1 MPLFVKLDTHINDN
15 EIDENV
21 GSVYESKSTI
31 HALFEKRST
40 MGLSPII
47 NEEDCSLS

>member
-15 EIDENV
+15 EIDEK